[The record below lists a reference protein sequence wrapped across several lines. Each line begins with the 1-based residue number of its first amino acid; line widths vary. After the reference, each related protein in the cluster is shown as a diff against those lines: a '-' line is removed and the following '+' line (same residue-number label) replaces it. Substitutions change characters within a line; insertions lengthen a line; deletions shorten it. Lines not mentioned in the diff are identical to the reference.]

1 MPTINT
7 TNNPMRLDS
16 NESVF
21 FNRELAY
28 VKARSYDAKYAE
40 LKGLSLIPISTEA
53 GAGVNEIIFH
63 QYRGVGFAKVIADY
77 AKDFPRVDIYGEEK
91 AVKVKGIG
99 DSYGYSIKEIRA
111 SQRTG
116 KNLDQRRAI
125 TARRAHDEMMNRMA
139 LKSNTAD
146 GTFGLLDFPG
156 ITEVTLQA
164 DGTSSSKTWASK
176 TWASK
181 TPDQIVRDINDL
193 VNAVMEPTSARE
205 VPDTLLL
212 PIAQYNDLASRRI
225 GEAGEKTLMRYI
237 LDNSP
242 YIKKID
248 WLSEL
253 KNFGAGGTNR
263 ALVGRFDEEHLTLEI
278 PQPFEQFEAQQEG
291 MEFTIPCHS
300 ECAGT
305 IIYYP
310 LAFAYADGI

>member
-28 VKARSYDAKYAE
+28 VKAKSYDAKYAE

-77 AKDFPRVDIYGEEK
+77 AKDFPRIDIYGEEK

-164 DGTSSSKTWASK
+164 DGTNSSK

-193 VNAVMEPTSARE
+193 VSAVMEPTSARE

-212 PIAQYNDLASRRI
+212 PIAQYNDIATRRI

-242 YIKKID
+242 YIKRID

>member
-1 MPTINT
+1 MPT

-28 VKARSYDAKYAE
+28 VKAKSYDAKYAE

-164 DGTSSSKTWASK
+164 DGTNFSK

-193 VNAVMEPTSARE
+193 VSAVMEPTSARE

-242 YIKKID
+242 YIKRID